1 VNQVCR
7 ENDRKILQ
15 ETRRSTM
22 FAANTWSRAACE
34 GDGMEEDAHDSGTAL
49 IIRFTQQRQGFVT
62 TAEYVTSDSS
72 E

>member
-1 VNQVCR
+1 
-7 ENDRKILQ
+7 
-15 ETRRSTM
+15 M

-34 GDGMEEDAHDSGTAL
+34 GDGMKEDAHDSGTAL

>member
-1 VNQVCR
+1 
-7 ENDRKILQ
+7 
-15 ETRRSTM
+15 M

-49 IIRFTQQRQGFVT
+49 IIRFTQQPQGFVT